1 MALLSRCKRLF
12 RRPHLRLIALVGVIV
27 PRRLRADWRQEW
39 EAELRHREERLAEW
53 DRLDWRNKIDLLWR
67 STSAFWDALWL
78 QPKRLEDE
86 MFQDLRYGVRTLVK
100 QPGFTVIAVLTLA
113 LGIGAN
119 TVIFSFVNTF
129 LLRPLP
135 FEQPDQLVH
144 LWETNRRQSFDQLR
158 VSLPNYLDWKAQ
170 NTVFAD
176 LGVFNYTEENLTG
189 GAEPERVNVGRVS
202 ANVFDLLGAR
212 PALGSAF
219 RNGDDQ
225 PDRGQVV
232 VLSHRFWQQRFGG
245 NPEALGQTI
254 NLNDS
259 AYTIGGVMPPDF
271 AFPLLITQLWAPRVL
286 DAARFKRGQR
296 FLQVIGRMKA
306 GVTIAEAQAEMS
318 TIAGH
323 LEKEYE
329 QENANSGVSVVP
341 LRNALNFAHDVF
353 TRMSVVLI
361 GAVAFVLLIACANVA
376 SLLLARAL
384 ARTREIAIRSA
395 LGASRLRIIR
405 QLLTESLLVSLLG
418 GLLGVALAVLA
429 VKGIAQ
435 GIPEDLYRAGQL
447 AVERQ
452 ALVFTLGLCLLTT
465 FVFGLAP
472 ALHTSNPNL
481 NEALKE
487 GGAAGV
493 GRRRQWLHRLLVVG
507 EISLSLVLLVCAA
520 LMIQTFLRLQ
530 QANLGFQA
538 KSVLTMKLILPEPR
552 YAATASKGA
561 FHRQVVEAVNGLPG
575 VISAATVS
583 YLPLNHEYDIA
594 EFDLPDHPSPVPD
607 RALTATSI
615 RISPEFFK
623 VMNIPL
629 LRGLGFTARDD
640 QATEPGLII
649 NQALAERFFPNT
661 DPVGQRLV
669 LKQRQEADRVV
680 SILGVVGNTKHAG
693 LNDNTEWQ
701 IYFPMW
707 QQPQRY
713 FYLTTSTAS
722 DPLTLIGSLRNAIWT
737 VDHTL
742 PITKIRP
749 LDQVVA
755 EFLLPQRSLS
765 LVLVILA
772 AGALLLAAVGVYGVV
787 SNFVTQR
794 THEIGIRLA
803 LGAQAGDVLRLVVR
817 QGLALLLVGTAIG
830 LAGAFAL
837 TRLMANLLFEVSA
850 TDPMTFVGIPLLLAG
865 VALLACWVP
874 ARRAT
879 KVDPLVALRHE

>member
-1 MALLSRCKRLF
+1 MADSIKTTRF
-12 RRPHLRLIALVGVIV
+12 RFWLWLIRLIGVIV

-39 EAELRHREERLAEW
+39 EAELRYREALLADW
-53 DRLDWRNKIDLLWR
+53 DRLDWRNKLDLLWR

-78 QPKRLEDE
+78 QPRRLEDE

-100 QPGFTVIAVLTLA
+100 QPGFTAIAVLTLA

-135 FEQPDQLVH
+135 FERPDQLVH
-144 LWETNRRQSFDQLR
+144 LWETDRRQSFDQSR

-189 GAEPERVNVGRVS
+189 SAEPERVNVGRVS

-259 AYTIGGVMPPDF
+259 AYTIVGVMPPDF

-323 LEKEYE
+323 LEKEYA

-384 ARTREIAIRSA
+384 GRTREIAIRSA

-472 ALHTSNPNL
+472 ALQTSNPNL
-481 NEALKE
+481 NESLKE

-493 GRRRQWLHRLLVVG
+493 GRRRQRLHRLLVVG
-507 EISLSLVLLVCAA
+507 EVSLSLVLLVCAA

-552 YAATASKGA
+552 YAANASKGA
-561 FHRQVVEAVNGLPG
+561 FHRQVVEAVNALPG

-583 YLPLNHEYDIA
+583 YLPLNHENDIA
-594 EFDLPDHPSPVPD
+594 EFDLPDHPSPTPD
-607 RALTATSI
+607 RVLTATSI

-629 LRGLGFTARDD
+629 LRGRGFTARDD
-640 QATEPGLII
+640 QTTEPGLII

-680 SILGVVGNTKHAG
+680 SILGVVGDTKHAE

-701 IYFPMW
+701 IYFPMG

-722 DPLTLIGSLRNAIWT
+722 DPLTLIASLRTAIWT
-737 VDHTL
+737 VDRAL
-742 PITKIRP
+742 PITEIRP

-755 EFLLPQRSLS
+755 EYLLPQRSLS

-803 LGAQAGDVLRLVVR
+803 LGAQAGDVLKLVVR
-817 QGLALLLVGTAIG
+817 QGLALLLVGIAIG

-850 TDPMTFVGIPLLLAG
+850 TDPMTFVGISLLLAV

-874 ARRAT
+874 AWRAT